1 MKCGVDLGGTKVQ
14 AVFVSDRFAVKG
26 EARRPTPTDGGPPA
40 VAAEVAA
47 AVRDAA
53 KAAGIE
59 VSALT
64 GVGVGSAGAVDA
76 EAGTVAE
83 AGNLPDWQEPFAL
96 GPALE
101 KALGV
106 PIILANDVE
115 VAVDAEFRLGAGK
128 PYSSLLGVFW
138 GSGIGGGMILDS
150 KSWRGRGA
158 AGEIGHMVI
167 KRNGARCACGRR
179 GCVEAYSGRTAME
192 RRARQL
198 VKRGA
203 RTELFEIMEERGR
216 ERLTSAVWAHALEKG
231 DRLAVQLIDRAV
243 AALGAGVA
251 SALNLLDV
259 EAVVIGGGLGVRL
272 GEPYLERIGTAM
284 MPHLFVRD
292 RPPAMTLAALGDLGG
307 AIGAA
312 LLAPAGRRARP
323 VAKAATADG
332 AGG

>member
-14 AVFVSDRFAVKG
+14 AVVVSDRFAVRG
-26 EARRPTPTDGGPPA
+26 DARRPTPTAGGPPA
-40 VAAEVAA
+40 VVATVAA

-53 KAAGIE
+53 EAAGTE

-64 GVGVGSAGAVDA
+64 GIGVGAPGAVDA

-83 AGNLPDWQEPFAL
+83 AGNLPDWRQPFAF

-101 KALGV
+101 KALGTRV
-106 PIILANDVE
+106 VLANDVE
-115 VAVDAEFRLGAGK
+115 VAVEAEFRLGAGK

-138 GSGIGGGMILDS
+138 GSGIGGGMVLDG

-167 KRNGARCACGRR
+167 KRNGARCPCGRR

-203 RTELFEIMEERGR
+203 RTELFEIMERHGR
-216 ERLTSAVWAHALEKG
+216 ERLTSAVWARALKKG
-231 DRLAVQLIDRAV
+231 DSMAIQLIDRAV
-243 AALGAGVA
+243 EALGAGVA

-259 EAVVIGGGLGVRL
+259 EAVVLGGGLGIRL
-272 GEPYLERIGTAM
+272 GEPYLERIEKAM
-284 MPHLFVRD
+284 MPHLFVRE
-292 RPPAMTLAALGDLGG
+292 RPPRMLLATLGDLGG

-312 LLAPAGRRARP
+312 RLVKGGTG
-323 VAKAATADG
+323 KASSG
-332 AGG
+332 ASDN

>member
-1 MKCGVDLGGTKVQ
+1 MKAGVDLGGTKVQ
-14 AVFVSDRFAVKG
+14 AVVVNDRFVVQG
-26 EARRPTPTDGGPPA
+26 QARRATPTTGGPAA
-40 VAAEVAA
+40 VIAEVAA

-53 KAAGIE
+53 EAAGTE
-59 VSALT
+59 TSALT
-64 GVGVGSAGAVDA
+64 GVGVGAPGAVDS

-83 AGNLPDWQEPFAL
+83 AGNLPDWQEPFAFR
-96 GPALE
+96 PALE
-101 KALGV
+101 KALNARV
-106 PIILANDVE
+106 VLANDVE
-115 VAVDAEFRLGAGK
+115 VAVEAEFRLGAGK

-138 GSGIGGGMILDS
+138 GSGIGGGMVLDG

-167 KRNGARCACGRR
+167 RRNGARCPCGRR
-179 GCVEAYSGRTAME
+179 GCVEAYAGRTAME
-192 RRARQL
+192 RRARKL
-198 VKRGA
+198 VNQGGA
-203 RTELFEIMEERGR
+203 RTELFEIMEQRGR

-231 DRLAVQLIDRAV
+231 DGLAVQLIDRAV

-292 RPPAMTLAALGDLGG
+292 RPPAMILAALGDLGG

-312 LLAPAGRRARP
+312 RLVKGRTR
-323 VAKAATADG
+323 KASSG
-332 AGG
+332 ASGG